1 MNSERFYLKIS
12 IIGIASG
19 IILGAFGAHGL
30 KELLS
35 NYEMDI
41 WNKGIFYQISNF
53 LGLFIMIILKRL
65 ELIEKPPYLLL
76 TLGIIMF
83 SFSLYTIALNNVFLE
98 SNQIIKTFLIPVTQW
113 AVLYCFLASSSFQ
126 NKNLKLLFR
135 IILKYHK

>member
-30 KELLS
+30 KLFS

-41 WNKGIFYQISNF
+41 WNRAFFTKFPTF
-53 LGLFIMIILKRL
+53 WFVIMIILKRL

-76 TLGIIMF
+76 TVGIIMF
-83 SFSLYTIALNNVFLE
+83 SFLFI
-98 SNQIIKTFLIPVTQW
+98 Q
-113 AVLYCFLASSSFQ
+113 
-126 NKNLKLLFR
+126 LL
-135 IILKYHK
+135 

>member
-12 IIGIASG
+12 IIGIASA

-30 KELLS
+30 KELFS

-65 ELIEKPPYLLL
+65 ELIEKPNYLLL
-76 TLGIIMF
+76 TVGIIMF

-98 SNQIIKTFLIPVTQW
+98 SNQIIKTFLIPVTPIGG
-113 AVLYCFLASSSFQ
+113 
-126 NKNLKLLFR
+126 LLL
-135 IILKYHK
+135 IISWLLLIFKIKI

>member
-12 IIGIASG
+12 IIGIASA
-19 IILGAFGAHGL
+19 IILGAIGAHGL
-30 KELLS
+30 KELFS

-76 TLGIIMF
+76 TVSIIMF
-83 SFSLYTIALNNVFLE
+83 SFSLYTIAFNNVFLE
-98 SNQIIKTFLIPVTQW
+98 SNEIIKTFLIPVTPIGGLLLIISW
-113 AVLYCFLASSSFQ
+113 VL
-126 NKNLKLLFR
+126 LLFK
-135 IILKYHK
+135 IKI

>member
-12 IIGIASG
+12 IISIASG

-30 KELLS
+30 KEFFS

-41 WNKGIFYQISNF
+41 WNKGIFYQITNF

-76 TLGIIMF
+76 TVGIIMF

-98 SNQIIKTFLIPVTQW
+98 SNQIIKTFLIPVTPTGGLLIVISW
-113 AVLYCFLASSSFQ
+113 LL
-126 NKNLKLLFR
+126 LLFK
-135 IILKYHK
+135 IKI

>member
-30 KELLS
+30 KEFFS

-41 WNKGIFYQISNF
+41 WNKGIFYQITNF

-76 TLGIIMF
+76 SVGIIVF
-83 SFSLYTIALNNVFLE
+83 SFSLY
-98 SNQIIKTFLIPVTQW
+98 
-113 AVLYCFLASSSFQ
+113 
-126 NKNLKLLFR
+126 
-135 IILKYHK
+135 

>member
-12 IIGIASG
+12 TIGVATG
-19 IILGAFGAHGL
+19 IILGAFGAHSL
-30 KELLS
+30 KELFS
-35 NYEMDI
+35 NYEMDT

-76 TLGIIMF
+76 TVGIIMF

-98 SNQIIKTFLIPVTQW
+98 SNQIIKTFLIPVTPIGGLLLIISW
-113 AVLYCFLASSSFQ
+113 LL
-126 NKNLKLLFR
+126 LLFK
-135 IILKYHK
+135 IKI

>member
-12 IIGIASG
+12 IIGTVSG

-30 KELLS
+30 KELFS

-76 TLGIIMF
+76 TVGIIMF
-83 SFSLYTIALNNVFLE
+83 SFSLYTIAFSNVFLK
-98 SNQIIKTFLIPVTQW
+98 SNQIIKAFLIPVTPIGGLLLIISW
-113 AVLYCFLASSSFQ
+113 LL
-126 NKNLKLLFR
+126 LLFK
-135 IILKYHK
+135 IKI

>member
-30 KELLS
+30 KELFS

-41 WNKGIFYQISNF
+41 WDKGIFYQISNF
-53 LGLFIMIILKRL
+53 LGLFIMVILKKL
-65 ELIEKPPYLLL
+65 NLIKKPPYLLL

-83 SFSLYTIALNNVFLE
+83 SFSLYSIALNNVFLS
-98 SNQIIKTFLIPVTQW
+98 SNKIIKTLLIPITPVGGLLM
-113 AVLYCFLASSSFQ
+113 VSSW
-126 NKNLKLLFR
+126 LLLLFK
-135 IILKYHK
+135 IKI

>member
-41 WNKGIFYQISNF
+41 WNKGIFTKFQTF

-65 ELIEKPPYLLL
+65 ELIKKPPYLLL

-83 SFSLYTIALNNVFLE
+83 SFSLYTIALNNVFL
-98 SNQIIKTFLIPVTQW
+98 NLIKL
-113 AVLYCFLASSSFQ
+113 
-126 NKNLKLLFR
+126 
-135 IILKYHK
+135 

>member
-30 KELLS
+30 KELFS

-76 TLGIIMF
+76 TVGIIMF

-98 SNQIIKTFLIPVTQW
+98 SNQIIKTFLIPVTPMGGLLLIISW
-113 AVLYCFLASSSFQ
+113 LL
-126 NKNLKLLFR
+126 LLFK
-135 IILKYHK
+135 IKI

>member
-12 IIGIASG
+12 IIGIALG

-30 KELLS
+30 KELFS

-76 TLGIIMF
+76 TFGIIMF

-98 SNQIIKTFLIPVTQW
+98 SNQIIKTFLIPVTPIGGLLLIISW
-113 AVLYCFLASSSFQ
+113 LL
-126 NKNLKLLFR
+126 LLFK
-135 IILKYHK
+135 IKI

>member
-12 IIGIASG
+12 IIGIALG

-30 KELLS
+30 KELFS

-76 TLGIIMF
+76 TVGIIMF
-83 SFSLYTIALNNVFLE
+83 SFSLYTIALDNVFIE
-98 SNQIIKTFLIPVTQW
+98 SNQIIKTFLIPVTPIGGLLLIISW
-113 AVLYCFLASSSFQ
+113 LL
-126 NKNLKLLFR
+126 LLFK
-135 IILKYHK
+135 IKI

>member
-12 IIGIASG
+12 TIGVATG
-19 IILGAFGAHGL
+19 IILGAFGAHSL
-30 KELLS
+30 KELFS
-35 NYEMDI
+35 NYEMDT

-76 TLGIIMF
+76 TVGIIMF

-98 SNQIIKTFLIPVTQW
+98 SNQIIKTFLIPVTPIGGLLLIISW
-113 AVLYCFLASSSFQ
+113 VL
-126 NKNLKLLFR
+126 LLFK
-135 IILKYHK
+135 IKI

>member
-30 KELLS
+30 KELFS

-41 WNKGIFYQISNF
+41 WDKGIFYQISNF
-53 LGLFIMIILKRL
+53 LGLFIMVILKKL
-65 ELIEKPPYLLL
+65 NLIKKPPYLLL

-83 SFSLYTIALNNVFLE
+83 SFSLYSIALNNVFLS
-98 SNQIIKTFLIPVTQW
+98 SNKIIKTLLIPITPVGGLLM
-113 AVLYCFLASSSFQ
+113 VSSW
-126 NKNLKLLFR
+126 LLLLFK
-135 IILKYHK
+135 LKI

>member
-30 KELLS
+30 KELFS

-65 ELIEKPPYLLL
+65 ELIET
-76 TLGIIMF
+76 TLFIIDSWHYYVLFF
-83 SFSLYTIALNNVFLE
+83 SYTIALNNIFLE
-98 SNQIIKTFLIPVTQW
+98 SNQNYKDIF
-113 AVLYCFLASSSFQ
+113 
-126 NKNLKLLFR
+126 NL
-135 IILKYHK
+135 

>member
-12 IIGIASG
+12 IIGIALG

-30 KELLS
+30 KELFS

-76 TLGIIMF
+76 TVGIIMF

-98 SNQIIKTFLIPVTQW
+98 SNQIIKTFLIPVTPIGGLLLVISW
-113 AVLYCFLASSSFQ
+113 LL
-126 NKNLKLLFR
+126 LLFK
-135 IILKYHK
+135 IKI